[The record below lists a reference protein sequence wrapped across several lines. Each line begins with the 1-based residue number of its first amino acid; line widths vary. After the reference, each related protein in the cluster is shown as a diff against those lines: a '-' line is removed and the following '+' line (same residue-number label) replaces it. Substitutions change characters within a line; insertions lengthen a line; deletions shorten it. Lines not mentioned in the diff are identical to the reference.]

1 MAFCPNCGAATGS
14 GAFCGSCGKP
24 LSAAAPASPPP
35 TPADTTPVTP
45 VPAAAPPAAYTP
57 APVATPAA
65 TTYTPAPPKAGGG
78 AGTKILF
85 GCLAVV
91 IVLILVIGGGVV
103 YVGYRAKKKADE
115 IRQAYKSN
123 NLDALAGA
131 VGVSEKDRREAGLKP
146 TVNTETPALK
156 FPGWT
161 SGTESDSSIPLRV
174 GLTVVTAIGE
184 PAGDYESMKRI
195 ENISEKGI
203 ALAYRADNVPDAKQQ
218 QSPSQPSAGQSVTA
232 HRTVLNEDMRSA
244 HEYQEYFSPTAPE
257 SFPGTTAITVSQAVL
272 ADLKS
277 SGQSA
282 FTYQAIGIRGM
293 LGGLLGNLGGLAG
306 NSVDKKDLD
315 AVSKYG
321 KTECTLKR
329 VNDGVHAFPVLL
341 NDSPAKL
348 PAIHAQ
354 CDSDDGM
361 ADFYLLDNAENP
373 LMLAWK
379 LGPAEALQVI
389 KIRYD
394 KEEQAKTPSSPPA
407 PAASSGGGGEGA
419 AAEPIE
425 QKLREQRKV
434 DVYGIYFD
442 FASDKLKPESQ
453 TVLAEINKA
462 LQDNPTWKLQVNG
475 HTDNVGGDNYNLD
488 LSQRR
493 AAAVK
498 QELVTHYHVNPN
510 RLTTAGFGASQP
522 KEPNDTLYGRARNR
536 RVELIRED

>member
-1 MAFCPNCGAATGS
+1 MAFCPNCGAAHSG
-14 GAFCGSCGKP
+14 GAFCGTCG
-24 LSAAAPASPPP
+24 AALNASPIPS
-35 TPADTTPVTP
+35 PA
-45 VPAAAPPAAYTP
+45 TP
-57 APVATPAA
+57 APVPQTPVANPPA
-65 TTYTPAPPKAGGG
+65 TYTPPTPTKGGG
-78 AGTKILF
+78 GTKILF

-91 IVLILVIGGGVV
+91 LLLILVIGGGVV

-131 VGVSEKDRREAGLKP
+131 VGVSEKDRRDAGLKP
-146 TVNTETPALK
+146 TVNNGTPALS
-156 FPGWT
+156 FPGW
-161 SGTESDSSIPLRV
+161 SNGSESDSTIPLKP

-184 PAGDYESMKRI
+184 PSGDYESMKHV
-195 ENISEKGI
+195 EGISEKGV
-203 ALAYRADNVPDAKQQ
+203 ALAYRADNVPDGQKQE
-218 QSPSQPSAGQSVTA
+218 QSPGQPSAGQSVTA
-232 HRTVLNEDMRSA
+232 HRTVLTEDMRSA
-244 HEYQEYFSPTAPE
+244 HEYAEYFSPSAPD

-272 ADLKS
+272 TELKS
-277 SGQSA
+277 AGQSP
-282 FTYQAIGIRGM
+282 FTYQAMGIRGV
-293 LGGLLGNLGGLAG
+293 LGGLLNNLGGLAG
-306 NSVDKKDLD
+306 NQVDNKDLQQV
-315 AVSKYG
+315 AKYG

-329 VNDGVHAFPVLL
+329 VNDGLHAFPVLL
-341 NDSPAKL
+341 NDTPVKL

-354 CDSDDGM
+354 CESDDGT
-361 ADFYLLDNAENP
+361 ADFYLLDNPQNP

-394 KEEQAKTPSSPPA
+394 KEEQAKPSVNPSQPA
-407 PAASSGGGGEGA
+407 PAVQSA

-425 QKLREQRKV
+425 QKLREDRKV

-453 TVLAEINKA
+453 TVLAEIDKA
-462 LQDNPTWKLQVNG
+462 LQDNPSWKLQVNG
-475 HTDNVGGDNYNLD
+475 HTDNVGGDPYNLE

-498 QELVTHYHVNPN
+498 RELVTRYHVSPD

-536 RVELIRED
+536 RVELIRQD